1 MVKKLVLILVAIL
14 LMVAILPAA
23 PTFAA
28 GSGSVNGSFVVGTPP
43 VVDSVILTP
52 TALSPM
58 TSSPYDVTVNV
69 SAPDTLAS
77 VNTVVFKVW
86 HNTGTTPTKTEFDG
100 LTTAAADT
108 LAIITWTQSTGST
121 TISAGT
127 PTSWTLGTCVVPTT
141 FTGTSFAFHFL
152 FTVGKIAMATTTTDK
167 WQVGAEANGSGTGF
181 SFDLEGAT
189 MNFYGEITVPST
201 TVSWGTLTAG
211 TDFTDGVAQKPLG
224 VTINYIAN
232 GNYNKQ
238 VASSST
244 WTQTTPPATATLD
257 PGGTVATAN
266 QFALKANTSATL
278 GTATLV
284 GATGTNI
291 DITGTRTPEAGF
303 NYSSMNLWI
312 KLASSFSAASYNGTI
327 TYSIVNR

>member
-14 LMVAILPAA
+14 LMVVILPAVPA
-23 PTFAA
+23 FAA
-28 GSGSVNGSFVVGTPP
+28 SSGSVNGSFVVGTPP

-58 TSSPYDVTVNV
+58 NSSPYDVTVNV
-69 SAPDTLAS
+69 TAPDTLAS
-77 VNTVVFKVW
+77 LNTVVFKVW
-86 HNTGTTPTKTEFDG
+86 HNAGTTPTKTEFDG
-100 LTTAAADT
+100 LTTATADT
-108 LAIITWTQSTGST
+108 LTIITWTQSTGS
-121 TISAGT
+121 IVMSPVAGST
-127 PTSWTLGTCVVPTT
+127 WVLGTCVVPTT

-152 FTVGKIAMATTTTDK
+152 FTPGKIAMATTTDK

-181 SFDLEGAT
+181 NFDPEGAT

-211 TDFTDGVAQKPLG
+211 TDFTAGIAQKPLG

-291 DITGTRTPEAGF
+291 DITGTRMTTEAG
-303 NYSSMNLWI
+303 NNVTTMTLWI